1 MLIESQGLSILCDP
15 WFNPAYFGSWCPF
28 PANDG
33 LDPESFAQPTHLY
46 ISHLHKDH
54 FDAEFLRDRVSK
66 QATVILPDFPVDHLH
81 RALLELGFTHFI
93 PTRNGVP
100 QDVDG
105 LRLTVLAMTA
115 PTDGPLGDSALI
127 VDDGAVRVLNQN
139 DSRPSDLD
147 ALAAMGPF
155 DGHFL
160 QFSGAIW
167 YPMVYRMPERA
178 KTALGVRKRAN
189 QLSRALRYVEGIG
202 ATTVFPSAGPACF
215 LDEQLFHLNDLD
227 GDPANI
233 FPDQPAFLAH
243 MRANGM
249 TSGELLIPGT
259 VAESEAGRW
268 TITHPMP
275 ADQLQAIFTDK
286 RAYLE
291 TYAQRMRPR
300 IATILAACPEG
311 RVDILSALRTWFE
324 PLMEQADLTCAG
336 INGCVVIDHGDGAV
350 VLDFHRRRVEAWEEG
365 GEWDYRFFIERRL
378 LESVIERHV
387 EDWVNDLFLS
397 CRFEAERKGGYN
409 EYVYN
414 FFKGLSPERLQY
426 AEGYYS
432 EKASPDELWECAG
445 YRIQRRCP
453 HLKADLSRFA
463 EVDGDV
469 LTCTMHGWQFELSTG
484 RCLTSDDR
492 RLYTQPLPAQ

>member
-1 MLIESQGLSILCDP
+1 LGLV
-15 WFNPAYFGSWCPF
+15 A
-28 PANDG
+28 
-33 LDPESFAQPTHLY
+33 EPTHLY
-46 ISHLHKDH
+46 VSHLHKDH
-54 FDAEFLRDRVSK
+54 FDAAFLGEHVSK
-66 QATVILPDFPVDHLH
+66 EATVILPDFPVDHLRQELH
-81 RALLELGFTHFI
+81 RLGFRRFI
-93 PTRNGVP
+93 STRNGVAE
-100 QDVDG
+100 DVE
-105 LRLTVLAMTA
+105 RVRITVIAMTA

-127 VDDGAVRVLNQN
+127 VDDGVVRILNQN

-147 ALAAMGPF
+147 VVAAMGPF

-178 KTALGVRKRAN
+178 KRALGERKRAN
-189 QLSRALRYVEGIG
+189 QLSRALRYAKGID
-202 ATTVFPSAGPACF
+202 AAAVFPSAGPACF
-215 LDEQLFHLNDLD
+215 LDRELFHLNDID

-233 FPDQPAFLAH
+233 FPDQTVFLDH
-243 MRANGM
+243 MKDNGLANGR
-249 TSGELLIPGT
+249 LLIPGS
-259 VAESEAGRW
+259 VAENTGGEW
-268 TITHPMP
+268 TVTHPVP
-275 ADQLQAIFTDK
+275 QETVESIFREK
-286 RAYLE
+286 RAYL
-291 TYAQRMRPR
+291 TAYADRMRPR
-300 IATILAACPEG
+300 IDAILDACPRG
-311 RVDILSALRTWFE
+311 RIDILGALREWFE

-336 INGCVVIDHGDGAV
+336 INGLVVLDHGDGAV
-350 VLDFHRRRVEAWEEG
+350 VLDFHRRRVDPWDG
-365 GEWDYRFFIERRL
+365 GDWDYRFFIERRL
-378 LESVIERHV
+378 LESVVARHV

-432 EKASPDELWECAG
+432 EKASPHELWECSG

-484 RCLTSDDR
+484 RCLTSNDR
-492 RLYTQPLPAQ
+492 RLYTQPLSSSPASHEASSEGGEAAANHDRDAGTGAAAGDRTAAG